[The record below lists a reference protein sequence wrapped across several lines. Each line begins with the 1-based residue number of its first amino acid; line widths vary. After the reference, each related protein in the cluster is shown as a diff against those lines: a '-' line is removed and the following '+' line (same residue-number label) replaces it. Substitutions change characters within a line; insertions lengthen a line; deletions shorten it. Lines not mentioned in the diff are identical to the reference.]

1 MIAYQT
7 VYVEYLLGEEAHD
20 VTAVFSASAIRTD
33 YGVPGSPTWVEFDN
47 ITLESLDID
56 GTEYSEEKA
65 EATFGKG
72 LIEAIDEAIDDA
84 RWEPDEPDYEFED

>member
-33 YGVPGSPTWVEFDN
+33 YGVPGSPTWIEFED

-72 LIEAIDEAIDDA
+72 LIEAIDGAIDDA
-84 RWEPDEPDYEFED
+84 RWERDEPDYDFED